1 MRLLS
6 AGASVKV
13 LPRKIAISIL
23 LLLSFAIARGGT
35 GSGESRL
42 ASGVGANCCRR
53 QEGRRGVSVG

>member
-6 AGASVKV
+6 AGSSVKV

-23 LLLSFAIARGGT
+23 LLLSFAIAEHRAAT

-42 ASGVGANCCRR
+42 AS
-53 QEGRRGVSVG
+53 